1 MKTKSN
7 CRRDH
12 VRRCLT
18 HAAGTAD
25 YVGRVSPTVNHV
37 LVEAACRR
45 GVSRQIASTY
55 YTWRLKNPPPP
66 SKPLTREK

>member
-18 HAAGTAD
+18 HAAEAAD

-37 LVEAACRR
+37 LVEAAVRH

-55 YTWRLKNPPPP
+55 YAWRLKKRSPQ
-66 SKPLTREK
+66 

>member
-1 MKTKSN
+1 MKTKANS
-7 CRRDH
+7 RRDH

-25 YVGRVSPTVNHV
+25 YVGRVAPTVNHV
-37 LVEAACRR
+37 LIEAACRR

-55 YTWRLKNPPPP
+55 YAWRLKKRSPQ
-66 SKPLTREK
+66 